1 MILDDSE
8 FTPLDR
14 IGPRYIL
21 GIVKQ
26 AYGLRVQQIHKPTY
40 KRPYLDY
47 IYRMYP
53 YPINFRF
60 PDFTLFNGQRSIS
73 TLEHIAWLIC

>member
-1 MILDDSE
+1 MILDDPE

-14 IGPRYIL
+14 IGPGYIL

-26 AYGLRVQQIHKPTY
+26 AYGLRVQQIHIPTY

-47 IYRMYP
+47 IYIYIYLYNVP
-53 YPINFRF
+53 
-60 PDFTLFNGQRSIS
+60 LS
-73 TLEHIAWLIC
+73 H